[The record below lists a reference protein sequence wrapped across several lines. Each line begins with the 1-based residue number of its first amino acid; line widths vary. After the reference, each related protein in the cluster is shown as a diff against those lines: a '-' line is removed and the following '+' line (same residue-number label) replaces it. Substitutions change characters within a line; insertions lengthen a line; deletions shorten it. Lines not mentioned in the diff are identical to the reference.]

1 MPMAKQNPLA
11 HPEPQTMTFVRKSIR
26 IGPYEIDGFMMPN
39 GEFRQGLSSTGR
51 AIGRDHKRVSK
62 IVDHLLGP
70 GVNPLRRNESHA
82 ILAQKGP
89 GSEKY
94 GLQPILR
101 LTGRPERLLS
111 LDLAQEV
118 WGYEARYGE
127 GESQD
132 RAWQIL
138 TALTSVSLERSFQ
151 EAFNVSDSR
160 TQDQRLLDYFID
172 LEVGPYRKLFD
183 RQFQI
188 EFKRV
193 TGHDINGKSRHVSK
207 IIAELLYNRLPAEV
221 YDFLQE
227 VNPANEDGRRG
238 LKHHQLLS
246 QDAKHEVVNP
256 LVATCKAF
264 LMQASSG
271 ATREVYHNLDAIYP
285 PQRGTRAAIGK
296 RNFETRQMKIC

>member
-1 MPMAKQNPLA
+1 
-11 HPEPQTMTFVRKSIR
+11 MTFVRKSIR

-51 AIGRDHKRVSK
+51 AIGRNHQRVSK
-62 IVDHLLGP
+62 IVDNLLGA
-70 GVNPLRRNESHA
+70 GSNPLQGNESHA
-82 ILAQKGP
+82 ILAKKGA
-89 GSEKY
+89 GSQKY

-160 TQDQRLLDYFID
+160 TQDQRLIDYFID
-172 LEVGPYRKLFD
+172 LNIGPYRKLFD
-183 RQFQI
+183 EQFQI

-193 TGHDINGKSRHVSK
+193 SFHDINSPSRHVGR
-207 IIAELLYNRLPAEV
+207 IITELLYNRLPAEV
-221 YDFLQE
+221 TECIHDI
-227 VNPANEDGRRG
+227 NPANEDGRRQ
-238 LKHHQLLS
+238 LKFHQLFS
-246 QDAKHEVVNP
+246 QDAKAEVIKP
-256 LVATCKAF
+256 IVATAKAF
-264 LMQASSG
+264 LMQAPAG
-271 ATREVYHNLDAIYP
+271 GMREVYHNLDSVYP
-285 PQRGTRAAIGK
+285 PQRGSRIAMGK
-296 RNFETRQMKIC
+296 RNFETRQMKMC

>member
-39 GEFRQGLSSTGR
+39 GEFRQGLRSTGR
-51 AIGRDHKRVSK
+51 AIGRNHQRVSRVLDGLLAAG
-62 IVDHLLGP
+62 VD
-70 GVNPLRRNESHA
+70 PLRCNESHA
-82 ILAQKGP
+82 ILA
-89 GSEKY
+89 EKPATPAEF
-94 GLQPILR
+94 GVEPVLR

-111 LDLAQEV
+111 LPLAQAV
-118 WGYEARYGE
+118 WSHEARYGE
-127 GESQD
+127 GDSQD

-138 TALTSVSLERSFQ
+138 NSLTAVSLERSFQ